1 MSRAMA
7 LRELLPDVAAV
18 PEDTVI
24 TGLVQDSRAI
34 RPGDAFVAIGGF
46 GTHGLHFTTA
56 AREAPMAAPSLSA
69 RGSSTLSTRPVATA
83 LLGMPSYLAVSGSCT
98 RVRPPG
104 QNSRTRS
111 STAGGISATALMA
124 VTPSL
129 IPRDKLAAA
138 GALMA
143 LTADLVS
150 MIGPAIGGV
159 VIAAGGVGVAYAL
172 AAFTTAIT
180 TFCITRLPSLPPTH
194 VAEESPLKSVVSG
207 FRYAAHNRV
216 VGQVLIV
223 GFLAMLLSGWAVLI
237 PEFADE
243 VLGVGPSVVGL
254 LYTAPAV
261 GAVIGSLTSGWTGS
275 IRRYGLVVYLLMAV
289 SAAGLASTAVLAVL
303 NGTLAGDP
311 GTPSVQT
318 NIIYSNT
325 KTLWVEPAT
334 GIIVKAQ
341 QDATQVLETRGGEQV
356 LTLLDA
362 VLTYDEATV
371 DSNADDAARGANR
384 LRLLGTILPLAALL
398 LGLVAIGAGLVL
410 LRSPEGRRVARGER
424 RPADAV

>member
-1 MSRAMA
+1 MAVFEKLLIDLDPLRTSREFRYLFTARVVSLFGLGFLIVA
-7 LRELLPDVAAV
+7 VPVQVYQLTGSTAQVAAV
-18 PEDTVI
+18 SAVI
-24 TGLVQDSRAI
+24 GVTTFGATF
-34 RPGDAFVAIGGF
+34 AGGV
-46 GTHGLHFTTA
+46 LA
-56 AREAPMAAPSLSA
+56 DRYDRRNVIALA
-69 RGSSTLSTRPVATA
+69 RGTAGVAFA
-83 LLGMPSYLAVSGSCT
+83 LLAINAFLPEPQMWAIYVLAVVDGI
-98 RVRPPG
+98 
-104 QNSRTRS
+104 
-111 STAGGISATALMA
+111 AGGISSTALMA

-143 LTADLVS
+143 LTADLGS
-150 MIGPAIGGV
+150 MIGPALGGV

-261 GAVIGSLTSGWTGS
+261 GAVVGSLTSGWTGS
-275 IRRYGLVVYLLMAV
+275 IRRYGLVVYLLMTV
-289 SAAGLASTAVLAVL
+289 SAAGLVGAGATGVLAV
-303 NGTLAGDP
+303 
-311 GTPSVQT
+311 V
-318 NIIYSNT
+318 
-325 KTLWVEPAT
+325 
-334 GIIVKAQ
+334 
-341 QDATQVLETRGGEQV
+341 
-356 LTLLDA
+356 
-362 VLTYDEATV
+362 
-371 DSNADDAARGANR
+371 
-384 LRLLGTILPLAALL
+384 L
-398 LGLVAIGAGLVL
+398 LGLAAHGFGDSLADVVRYATVQRNTSDEYRGRIAAVWGAQVTAGTSVGAVAAGVVASLVPISMAL
-410 LRSPEGRRVARGER
+410 TIYGVAGVVIIAIMFVATPTLRRFEDTGDLE
-424 RPADAV
+424 AVG

>member
-1 MSRAMA
+1 MIVAVFEKLLIDLDPLRTSREFRYLFTARVVSLFGLGFLIVA
-7 LRELLPDVAAV
+7 VPVQVYQLTGSTAQVAAV
-18 PEDTVI
+18 SAVI
-24 TGLVQDSRAI
+24 GVTTFGATF
-34 RPGDAFVAIGGF
+34 AGGV
-46 GTHGLHFTTA
+46 LA
-56 AREAPMAAPSLSA
+56 DRYDRRNVIALA
-69 RGSSTLSTRPVATA
+69 RGTAGVAFA
-83 LLGMPSYLAVSGSCT
+83 LLAINAFLPEPQMWAIYVLAVVDGI
-98 RVRPPG
+98 
-104 QNSRTRS
+104 
-111 STAGGISATALMA
+111 AGGISSTALMA

-143 LTADLVS
+143 LTADLGS
-150 MIGPAIGGV
+150 MIGPALGGV

-223 GFLAMLLSGWAVLI
+223 GFLSMLLSGWAVLI

-261 GAVIGSLTSGWTGS
+261 GAVVGSLTSGWTGS

-289 SAAGLASTAVLAVL
+289 SAAGLVGAGATGVLAV
-303 NGTLAGDP
+303 
-311 GTPSVQT
+311 V
-318 NIIYSNT
+318 
-325 KTLWVEPAT
+325 
-334 GIIVKAQ
+334 
-341 QDATQVLETRGGEQV
+341 
-356 LTLLDA
+356 
-362 VLTYDEATV
+362 
-371 DSNADDAARGANR
+371 
-384 LRLLGTILPLAALL
+384 L
-398 LGLVAIGAGLVL
+398 LGLAAHGFGDSLADVVRYATVQRNTSDEYRGRIAAVWGAQVTAGTSVGAVAAGVVASLVPISMAL
-410 LRSPEGRRVARGER
+410 TIYGVAGVVIIAIMFVATPTLRRFEDTGDLE
-424 RPADAV
+424 AVG

>member
-1 MSRAMA
+1 MAVFEKLFIDLDPLRTSREFRYLFTARVVSLFGLGFLIVA
-7 LRELLPDVAAV
+7 VPVQVYQLTGSTAQVAAV
-18 PEDTVI
+18 SAVI
-24 TGLVQDSRAI
+24 GVTTFGATF
-34 RPGDAFVAIGGF
+34 AGGV
-46 GTHGLHFTTA
+46 LA
-56 AREAPMAAPSLSA
+56 DRYDRRNVIALA
-69 RGSSTLSTRPVATA
+69 RGTAGVAFA
-83 LLGMPSYLAVSGSCT
+83 LLAINAFLPEPQMWAIYVLAVVDGI
-98 RVRPPG
+98 
-104 QNSRTRS
+104 
-111 STAGGISATALMA
+111 AGGISSTALMA

-143 LTADLVS
+143 LTADLGS
-150 MIGPAIGGV
+150 MIGPALGGV

-261 GAVIGSLTSGWTGS
+261 GAVVGSLTSGWTGS

-289 SAAGLASTAVLAVL
+289 SAAGLVGAGATGVLAV
-303 NGTLAGDP
+303 
-311 GTPSVQT
+311 V
-318 NIIYSNT
+318 
-325 KTLWVEPAT
+325 
-334 GIIVKAQ
+334 
-341 QDATQVLETRGGEQV
+341 
-356 LTLLDA
+356 
-362 VLTYDEATV
+362 
-371 DSNADDAARGANR
+371 
-384 LRLLGTILPLAALL
+384 L
-398 LGLVAIGAGLVL
+398 LGLAAHGFGDSLADVVRYATVQRNTSDEYRGRIAAVWGAQVTAGTSVGAVAAGVVASLVPISMAL
-410 LRSPEGRRVARGER
+410 TIYGVAGVVIIAIMFVATPTLRRFEDTGDLE
-424 RPADAV
+424 AVG

>member
-1 MSRAMA
+1 MAVFEKLLIDLDPLRTSREFRYLFTARVVSLFGLGFLIVA
-7 LRELLPDVAAV
+7 VPVQVYQLTGSTAQVAAV
-18 PEDTVI
+18 SAVI
-24 TGLVQDSRAI
+24 GVTTFGATF
-34 RPGDAFVAIGGF
+34 AGGV
-46 GTHGLHFTTA
+46 LA
-56 AREAPMAAPSLSA
+56 DRYDRRNVIALA
-69 RGSSTLSTRPVATA
+69 RGTAGVAFA
-83 LLGMPSYLAVSGSCT
+83 LLAINAFLPEPQMWAIYVLAVVDGI
-98 RVRPPG
+98 
-104 QNSRTRS
+104 
-111 STAGGISATALMA
+111 AGGISSTALMA

-143 LTADLVS
+143 LTADLGS
-150 MIGPAIGGV
+150 MIGPALGGV

-261 GAVIGSLTSGWTGS
+261 GAVVGSLTSGWTGS

-289 SAAGLASTAVLAVL
+289 SAAGLVGAGATGVLAV
-303 NGTLAGDP
+303 
-311 GTPSVQT
+311 V
-318 NIIYSNT
+318 
-325 KTLWVEPAT
+325 
-334 GIIVKAQ
+334 
-341 QDATQVLETRGGEQV
+341 
-356 LTLLDA
+356 
-362 VLTYDEATV
+362 
-371 DSNADDAARGANR
+371 
-384 LRLLGTILPLAALL
+384 L
-398 LGLVAIGAGLVL
+398 LGLAAHGFGDSLADVVRYATVQRNTSDEYRGRIAAVWGAQVTAGTSVGAVAAGVVASLVPISMAL
-410 LRSPEGRRVARGER
+410 TIYGVAGVVIIAIMFVTTPTLRRFEDTGDLE
-424 RPADAV
+424 AVG

>member
-1 MSRAMA
+1 LAVFEKLFLVTDPLRTSREFRYLFTARVVSLFGLGFLIVA
-7 LRELLPDVAAV
+7 VPVQVYQLTGSTAQVAAV
-18 PEDTVI
+18 SAVI
-24 TGLVQDSRAI
+24 GVTTFAATFAGGVLADRYDRRNVIAI
-34 RPGDAFVAIGGF
+34 
-46 GTHGLHFTTA
+46 
-56 AREAPMAAPSLSA
+56 A
-69 RGSSTLSTRPVATA
+69 RGTAGVAFA
-83 LLGMPSYLAVSGSCT
+83 LLAVNAILPVPQMWAIYVLAVVDGI
-98 RVRPPG
+98 
-104 QNSRTRS
+104 
-111 STAGGISATALMA
+111 AGGISSTALMA

-143 LTADLVS
+143 LTADLGA
-150 MIGPAIGGV
+150 MIGPALGGV

-194 VAEESPLKSVVSG
+194 VAEESPLRSVMSG

-261 GAVIGSLTSGWTGS
+261 GAVVGSLTSGWTGS

-289 SAAGLASTAVLAVL
+289 SAAGLV
-303 NGTLAGDP
+303 GAG
-311 GTPSVQT
+311 
-318 NIIYSNT
+318 
-325 KTLWVEPAT
+325 AT
-334 GIIVKAQ
+334 GILAV
-341 QDATQVLETRGGEQV
+341 VLFGLAAHGFGDSLADVVR
-356 LTLLDA
+356 
-362 VLTYDEATV
+362 YATV
-371 DSNADDAARGANR
+371 QRNTSDEYRGRIAAVWGAQVTAGTSVGAVAAGVVASLVPISMALTVYGVAGVAVIAVMFVSTPTLRRFRDAGDLEA
-384 LRLLGTILPLAALL
+384 
-398 LGLVAIGAGLVL
+398 VA
-410 LRSPEGRRVARGER
+410 
-424 RPADAV
+424 

>member
-1 MSRAMA
+1 MIVAVFEKLLIDLDPLRTSREFRYLFTARVVSLFGLGFLIVA
-7 LRELLPDVAAV
+7 VPVQVYQLTGSTAQVAAV
-18 PEDTVI
+18 SAVI
-24 TGLVQDSRAI
+24 GVTTFGATF
-34 RPGDAFVAIGGF
+34 AGGV
-46 GTHGLHFTTA
+46 LA
-56 AREAPMAAPSLSA
+56 DRYDRRNVIALA
-69 RGSSTLSTRPVATA
+69 RGTAGVAFA
-83 LLGMPSYLAVSGSCT
+83 LLAINAFLPEPQMWAIYVLAVVDGI
-98 RVRPPG
+98 
-104 QNSRTRS
+104 
-111 STAGGISATALMA
+111 AGGISSTALMA

-143 LTADLVS
+143 LTADLGS
-150 MIGPAIGGV
+150 MIGPALGGV

-180 TFCITRLPSLPPTH
+180 TFCIPRLPSLPPTH

-261 GAVIGSLTSGWTGS
+261 GAVVGSLTSGWSGS

-289 SAAGLASTAVLAVL
+289 SAAGLVGAGATGVLAV
-303 NGTLAGDP
+303 
-311 GTPSVQT
+311 V
-318 NIIYSNT
+318 
-325 KTLWVEPAT
+325 
-334 GIIVKAQ
+334 
-341 QDATQVLETRGGEQV
+341 
-356 LTLLDA
+356 
-362 VLTYDEATV
+362 
-371 DSNADDAARGANR
+371 
-384 LRLLGTILPLAALL
+384 L
-398 LGLVAIGAGLVL
+398 LGLAAHGFGDSLADVVRYATVQRNTSDEYRGRIAAVWGAQVTAGTSVGAVAAGVVASLVPISMAL
-410 LRSPEGRRVARGER
+410 TIYGVAGVVIIAIMFVATPTLRRFEDTGDLE
-424 RPADAV
+424 AVG

>member
-1 MSRAMA
+1 MAVFEKLFIDIDPLRTSREFRYLFTARVVSLFGLGFLIVA
-7 LRELLPDVAAV
+7 VPVQVYQLTGSTAQVAAV
-18 PEDTVI
+18 SAVI
-24 TGLVQDSRAI
+24 GITTFAATFAGGVLADRYDRRNVIAI
-34 RPGDAFVAIGGF
+34 
-46 GTHGLHFTTA
+46 
-56 AREAPMAAPSLSA
+56 A
-69 RGSSTLSTRPVATA
+69 RGTAGVAFA
-83 LLGMPSYLAVSGSCT
+83 LLAVNAILPVPQMWAIYVLAVVDGI
-98 RVRPPG
+98 
-104 QNSRTRS
+104 
-111 STAGGISATALMA
+111 AGGISSTALMA

-143 LTADLVS
+143 LTADLGS
-150 MIGPAIGGV
+150 MIGPALGGV

-261 GAVIGSLTSGWTGS
+261 GAVVGSLTSGWTGS

-289 SAAGLASTAVLAVL
+289 SAAGLV
-303 NGTLAGDP
+303 GAG
-311 GTPSVQT
+311 
-318 NIIYSNT
+318 
-325 KTLWVEPAT
+325 AT
-334 GIIVKAQ
+334 GI
-341 QDATQVLETRGGEQV
+341 L
-356 LTLLDA
+356 A
-362 VLTYDEATV
+362 VV
-371 DSNADDAARGANR
+371 
-384 LRLLGTILPLAALL
+384 L
-398 LGLVAIGAGLVL
+398 LGLAAHGFGDSLADVVRYATVQRNTSDEYRGRIAAVWGAQVTAGTSVGAVAAGVVASLVPISMAL
-410 LRSPEGRRVARGER
+410 IVYGVAGVVIIALMFVATPTLRRFRDAGDLEAVA
-424 RPADAV
+424 

>member
-1 MSRAMA
+1 MIVAVFENFLIDLDPLRTSREFRYLFTARVVSLFGLGFLIVA
-7 LRELLPDVAAV
+7 VPVQVYQLTGSTAQVAAV
-18 PEDTVI
+18 SAVI
-24 TGLVQDSRAI
+24 GVTTFGATF
-34 RPGDAFVAIGGF
+34 AGGV
-46 GTHGLHFTTA
+46 LA
-56 AREAPMAAPSLSA
+56 DRYDRRNVIALA
-69 RGSSTLSTRPVATA
+69 RGTAGVAFA
-83 LLGMPSYLAVSGSCT
+83 LLAINAFLPEPQMWAIYVLAVVDGI
-98 RVRPPG
+98 
-104 QNSRTRS
+104 
-111 STAGGISATALMA
+111 AGGISSTALMA

-143 LTADLVS
+143 LTADLGS
-150 MIGPAIGGV
+150 MIGPALGGV

-261 GAVIGSLTSGWTGS
+261 GAVVGSLTSGWTGS

-289 SAAGLASTAVLAVL
+289 SAAGLVGAGATGVLAV
-303 NGTLAGDP
+303 
-311 GTPSVQT
+311 V
-318 NIIYSNT
+318 
-325 KTLWVEPAT
+325 
-334 GIIVKAQ
+334 
-341 QDATQVLETRGGEQV
+341 
-356 LTLLDA
+356 
-362 VLTYDEATV
+362 
-371 DSNADDAARGANR
+371 
-384 LRLLGTILPLAALL
+384 L
-398 LGLVAIGAGLVL
+398 LGLAAHGFGDSLADVVRYATVQRNTSDEYRGRIAAVWGAQVTAGTSVGAVAAGVVASLVPISMAL
-410 LRSPEGRRVARGER
+410 TIYGVAGVVIIAIMFVATPTLRRFEDTGDLE
-424 RPADAV
+424 AVG

>member
-1 MSRAMA
+1 MIVAVFEKLFIDLDPLRTSREFRYLFTARVVSLFGLGFLIVA
-7 LRELLPDVAAV
+7 VPVQVYQLTGSTAQVAAV
-18 PEDTVI
+18 SAVI
-24 TGLVQDSRAI
+24 GVTTFAATFAGGVLADRYDRRNVIAI
-34 RPGDAFVAIGGF
+34 
-46 GTHGLHFTTA
+46 
-56 AREAPMAAPSLSA
+56 A
-69 RGSSTLSTRPVATA
+69 RGTAGVAFA
-83 LLGMPSYLAVSGSCT
+83 LLAVNAILPVPQMWAIYVLAVVDGI
-98 RVRPPG
+98 
-104 QNSRTRS
+104 
-111 STAGGISATALMA
+111 AGGISSTALMA

-143 LTADLVS
+143 LTADLGA
-150 MIGPAIGGV
+150 MIGPALGGV

-194 VAEESPLKSVVSG
+194 VAEESPLRSVMSG

-261 GAVIGSLTSGWTGS
+261 GAVVGSLTSGWTGS

-289 SAAGLASTAVLAVL
+289 SAAGLV
-303 NGTLAGDP
+303 GAG
-311 GTPSVQT
+311 
-318 NIIYSNT
+318 
-325 KTLWVEPAT
+325 AT
-334 GIIVKAQ
+334 GILAV
-341 QDATQVLETRGGEQV
+341 VLFGLAAHGFGDSLADVVR
-356 LTLLDA
+356 
-362 VLTYDEATV
+362 YATV
-371 DSNADDAARGANR
+371 QRNTSDEYRGRIAAVWGAQVTAGTSVGAVAAGVVASLVPISMALTVYGVAGVAVIAVMFVSTPTLRRFRDAGDLEA
-384 LRLLGTILPLAALL
+384 
-398 LGLVAIGAGLVL
+398 VA
-410 LRSPEGRRVARGER
+410 
-424 RPADAV
+424 

>member
-1 MSRAMA
+1 MIVAVFEKLFIDIDPLRTSREFRYLFTARVVSLFGLGFLIVA
-7 LRELLPDVAAV
+7 VPVQVYQLTGSTAQVAAV
-18 PEDTVI
+18 SAVI
-24 TGLVQDSRAI
+24 GVTTFAATFAGGVLADRYDRRNVIAI
-34 RPGDAFVAIGGF
+34 
-46 GTHGLHFTTA
+46 
-56 AREAPMAAPSLSA
+56 A
-69 RGSSTLSTRPVATA
+69 RGTAGVAFA
-83 LLGMPSYLAVSGSCT
+83 LLAANAILPVPQMWAIYVLAVVDGI
-98 RVRPPG
+98 
-104 QNSRTRS
+104 
-111 STAGGISATALMA
+111 AGGISSTALMA

-143 LTADLVS
+143 LTADLGA
-150 MIGPAIGGV
+150 MIGPALGGV

-194 VAEESPLKSVVSG
+194 VAEESPLRSVMSG

-261 GAVIGSLTSGWTGS
+261 GAVVGSLTSGWTGS

-289 SAAGLASTAVLAVL
+289 SAAGLV
-303 NGTLAGDP
+303 GAG
-311 GTPSVQT
+311 
-318 NIIYSNT
+318 
-325 KTLWVEPAT
+325 AT
-334 GIIVKAQ
+334 GILAV
-341 QDATQVLETRGGEQV
+341 VLFGLAAHGFGDSLADVVR
-356 LTLLDA
+356 
-362 VLTYDEATV
+362 YATV
-371 DSNADDAARGANR
+371 QRNTSDEYRGRIAAVWGAQVTAGTSVGAVAAGVVASLVPISMALTVYGVAGVAVIAVMFVSTPTLRRFRDAGDLEA
-384 LRLLGTILPLAALL
+384 
-398 LGLVAIGAGLVL
+398 VA
-410 LRSPEGRRVARGER
+410 
-424 RPADAV
+424 

>member
-1 MSRAMA
+1 MIVAVFEKLFIDIDPLRTSREFRYLFTARVVSLFGLGFLIVA
-7 LRELLPDVAAV
+7 VPVQVYQLTGSTAQVAAV
-18 PEDTVI
+18 SAVI
-24 TGLVQDSRAI
+24 GVTTFAATFAGGVLADRYDRRNVIAI
-34 RPGDAFVAIGGF
+34 
-46 GTHGLHFTTA
+46 
-56 AREAPMAAPSLSA
+56 A
-69 RGSSTLSTRPVATA
+69 RGTAGVAFA
-83 LLGMPSYLAVSGSCT
+83 LLAANAILPVPQMWAIYVLAVVDGI
-98 RVRPPG
+98 
-104 QNSRTRS
+104 
-111 STAGGISATALMA
+111 AGGISSTALMA

-143 LTADLVS
+143 LTADLGA
-150 MIGPAIGGV
+150 MIGPALGGV

-194 VAEESPLKSVVSG
+194 VAEESPLRSVMSG

-261 GAVIGSLTSGWTGS
+261 GAVVGSLTSGWTGS

-289 SAAGLASTAVLAVL
+289 SAAGLV
-303 NGTLAGDP
+303 GAG
-311 GTPSVQT
+311 
-318 NIIYSNT
+318 
-325 KTLWVEPAT
+325 AT
-334 GIIVKAQ
+334 GILAVVLFGLAAHGFGDSLADVVRYATVQRNTSDEYRGRIAAVWGAQ
-341 QDATQVLETRGGEQV
+341 VTAGTSVGAVAAGVVASLVPISMALTVYGVAGVAVIAVMFV
-356 LTLLDA
+356 LTPTLRRFRDA
-362 VLTYDEATV
+362 GDLEA
-371 DSNADDAARGANR
+371 
-384 LRLLGTILPLAALL
+384 
-398 LGLVAIGAGLVL
+398 VA
-410 LRSPEGRRVARGER
+410 
-424 RPADAV
+424 

>member
-1 MSRAMA
+1 MAVFEKLFIDIDPLRTSREFRYLFTARVVSLFGLGFLIVA
-7 LRELLPDVAAV
+7 VPVQVYQLTGSTAQVAAV
-18 PEDTVI
+18 SAVI
-24 TGLVQDSRAI
+24 GVTTFAATFAGGVLADRYDRRNVIAI
-34 RPGDAFVAIGGF
+34 
-46 GTHGLHFTTA
+46 
-56 AREAPMAAPSLSA
+56 A
-69 RGSSTLSTRPVATA
+69 RGTAGVAFA
-83 LLGMPSYLAVSGSCT
+83 LLAANAILPVPQMWAIYVLAVVDGI
-98 RVRPPG
+98 
-104 QNSRTRS
+104 
-111 STAGGISATALMA
+111 AGGISSTALMA

-143 LTADLVS
+143 LTADLGA
-150 MIGPAIGGV
+150 MIGPALGGV

-194 VAEESPLKSVVSG
+194 VAEESPLRSVMSG

-261 GAVIGSLTSGWTGS
+261 GAVVGSLTSGWTGS

-289 SAAGLASTAVLAVL
+289 SAAGLV
-303 NGTLAGDP
+303 GAG
-311 GTPSVQT
+311 
-318 NIIYSNT
+318 
-325 KTLWVEPAT
+325 AT
-334 GIIVKAQ
+334 GILAVVLFGLAAHGFGDSLADVVRYATVQRNTSDEYRGRIAAVWGAQ
-341 QDATQVLETRGGEQV
+341 VTAGTSVGAVAAGVVASLVPISMALTVYGVAGVAVIAVMFV
-356 LTLLDA
+356 LTPTLRRFRDA
-362 VLTYDEATV
+362 GDLEA
-371 DSNADDAARGANR
+371 
-384 LRLLGTILPLAALL
+384 
-398 LGLVAIGAGLVL
+398 VA
-410 LRSPEGRRVARGER
+410 
-424 RPADAV
+424 

>member
-1 MSRAMA
+1 MAVFEKLLIDLDPLRTSREFRYLFTARVVSLFGLGFLIVA
-7 LRELLPDVAAV
+7 VPVQVYQLTGSTAQVAAV
-18 PEDTVI
+18 SAVI
-24 TGLVQDSRAI
+24 GVTTFGATF
-34 RPGDAFVAIGGF
+34 AGGV
-46 GTHGLHFTTA
+46 LA
-56 AREAPMAAPSLSA
+56 DRYDRRNVIALA
-69 RGSSTLSTRPVATA
+69 RGTAGVAFA
-83 LLGMPSYLAVSGSCT
+83 LLAINAFLPEPQMWAIYVLAVVDGI
-98 RVRPPG
+98 
-104 QNSRTRS
+104 
-111 STAGGISATALMA
+111 AGGISSTALMA

-143 LTADLVS
+143 LTADLGS
-150 MIGPAIGGV
+150 MIGPALGGV

-207 FRYAAHNRV
+207 FRYAVHNRV

-261 GAVIGSLTSGWTGS
+261 GAVVGSLTSGWTGS

-289 SAAGLASTAVLAVL
+289 SAAGLVGAGATGVLAV
-303 NGTLAGDP
+303 
-311 GTPSVQT
+311 V
-318 NIIYSNT
+318 
-325 KTLWVEPAT
+325 
-334 GIIVKAQ
+334 
-341 QDATQVLETRGGEQV
+341 
-356 LTLLDA
+356 
-362 VLTYDEATV
+362 
-371 DSNADDAARGANR
+371 
-384 LRLLGTILPLAALL
+384 L
-398 LGLVAIGAGLVL
+398 LGLAAHGFGDSLADVVRYATVQRNTSDEYRGRIAAVWGAQVTAGTSVGAVAAGVVASLVPISMAL
-410 LRSPEGRRVARGER
+410 TIYGVAGVVIIAIMFVATPTLRRFEDTGDLE
-424 RPADAV
+424 AVG

>member
-1 MSRAMA
+1 MAVFEKLFIDIDPLRTSREFRYLFTARVVSLFGLGFLIVA
-7 LRELLPDVAAV
+7 VPVQVYQLTGSTAQVAAV
-18 PEDTVI
+18 SAVI
-24 TGLVQDSRAI
+24 GVTTFAATFAGGVLADRYDRRNVIAI
-34 RPGDAFVAIGGF
+34 
-46 GTHGLHFTTA
+46 
-56 AREAPMAAPSLSA
+56 A
-69 RGSSTLSTRPVATA
+69 RGTAGVAFA
-83 LLGMPSYLAVSGSCT
+83 LLAVNAILPVPQMWAIYVLAVVDGI
-98 RVRPPG
+98 
-104 QNSRTRS
+104 
-111 STAGGISATALMA
+111 AGGISSTALMA

-143 LTADLVS
+143 LTADLGA
-150 MIGPAIGGV
+150 MIGPALGGV

-194 VAEESPLKSVVSG
+194 VAEESPLRSVMSG

-261 GAVIGSLTSGWTGS
+261 GAVVGSLTSGWTGS

-289 SAAGLASTAVLAVL
+289 SAAGLV
-303 NGTLAGDP
+303 GAG
-311 GTPSVQT
+311 
-318 NIIYSNT
+318 
-325 KTLWVEPAT
+325 AT
-334 GIIVKAQ
+334 GILAV
-341 QDATQVLETRGGEQV
+341 VLFGLAAHGFGDSLADVVR
-356 LTLLDA
+356 
-362 VLTYDEATV
+362 YATV
-371 DSNADDAARGANR
+371 QRNTSDEYRGRIAAVWGAQVTAGTSVGAVAAGVVASLVPISMALTVYGVAGVAVIAVMFVSTPTLRRFRDAGDLEA
-384 LRLLGTILPLAALL
+384 
-398 LGLVAIGAGLVL
+398 VA
-410 LRSPEGRRVARGER
+410 
-424 RPADAV
+424 

>member
-1 MSRAMA
+1 MIVAVFEKLLIDLDPLRTSREFRYLFTARVVSLFGLGFLIVA
-7 LRELLPDVAAV
+7 VPVQVYQLTGSTAQVAAV
-18 PEDTVI
+18 SAVI
-24 TGLVQDSRAI
+24 GATTFGATF
-34 RPGDAFVAIGGF
+34 AGGV
-46 GTHGLHFTTA
+46 LA
-56 AREAPMAAPSLSA
+56 DRYDRRNVIALA
-69 RGSSTLSTRPVATA
+69 RGTAGVAFA
-83 LLGMPSYLAVSGSCT
+83 LLAINAFLPEPQMWAIYVLAVVDGI
-98 RVRPPG
+98 
-104 QNSRTRS
+104 
-111 STAGGISATALMA
+111 AGGISSTALMA

-143 LTADLVS
+143 LTADLGS
-150 MIGPAIGGV
+150 MIGPALGGV

-261 GAVIGSLTSGWTGS
+261 GAVVGSLTSGWTGS

-289 SAAGLASTAVLAVL
+289 SAAGLVGAGATGVLAV
-303 NGTLAGDP
+303 
-311 GTPSVQT
+311 V
-318 NIIYSNT
+318 
-325 KTLWVEPAT
+325 
-334 GIIVKAQ
+334 
-341 QDATQVLETRGGEQV
+341 
-356 LTLLDA
+356 
-362 VLTYDEATV
+362 
-371 DSNADDAARGANR
+371 
-384 LRLLGTILPLAALL
+384 L
-398 LGLVAIGAGLVL
+398 LGLAAHGFGDSLADVVRYATVQRNTSDEYRGRIAAVWGAQVTAGTSVGAVAAGVVASLVPISMAL
-410 LRSPEGRRVARGER
+410 TIYGVAGVVIIAIMFVATPTLRRFEDTGDLE
-424 RPADAV
+424 AVG

>member
-1 MSRAMA
+1 MAVFEKLLIDLDPLRTSREFRYLFTARVVSLFGLGFLIVA
-7 LRELLPDVAAV
+7 VPVQVYQLTGSTAQVAAV
-18 PEDTVI
+18 SAVI
-24 TGLVQDSRAI
+24 GVTTFGATF
-34 RPGDAFVAIGGF
+34 AGGV
-46 GTHGLHFTTA
+46 LA
-56 AREAPMAAPSLSA
+56 DRYDRRNVIALA
-69 RGSSTLSTRPVATA
+69 RGTAGVAFA
-83 LLGMPSYLAVSGSCT
+83 LLAINAFLPEPQMWAIYVLAVVDGI
-98 RVRPPG
+98 
-104 QNSRTRS
+104 
-111 STAGGISATALMA
+111 AGGISSTALMA

-143 LTADLVS
+143 LTADLGS
-150 MIGPAIGGV
+150 MIGPALGGV

-261 GAVIGSLTSGWTGS
+261 GAVVGSLTSGWTGS

-289 SAAGLASTAVLAVL
+289 SAAGLVGAGATGVLAV
-303 NGTLAGDP
+303 
-311 GTPSVQT
+311 V
-318 NIIYSNT
+318 
-325 KTLWVEPAT
+325 
-334 GIIVKAQ
+334 
-341 QDATQVLETRGGEQV
+341 
-356 LTLLDA
+356 
-362 VLTYDEATV
+362 
-371 DSNADDAARGANR
+371 
-384 LRLLGTILPLAALL
+384 L
-398 LGLVAIGAGLVL
+398 LGLAAHGFGDSLADVVRYATVQRNTSDEYRGRIAAVWGAQVTAGTSVGAVAAGVVASLVPISMAL
-410 LRSPEGRRVARGER
+410 TIYGVAGVVIIAIMFVATPTLRRFEDTGDLE
-424 RPADAV
+424 AVG

>member
-1 MSRAMA
+1 MIVAVFEKLFIDIDPLRTSREFRYLFTARVVSLFGLGFLIVA
-7 LRELLPDVAAV
+7 VPVQVYQLTGSTAQVAAV
-18 PEDTVI
+18 SAVI
-24 TGLVQDSRAI
+24 GVTTFAATFAGGVLADRYDRRNVIAI
-34 RPGDAFVAIGGF
+34 
-46 GTHGLHFTTA
+46 
-56 AREAPMAAPSLSA
+56 A
-69 RGSSTLSTRPVATA
+69 RGTAGVAFA
-83 LLGMPSYLAVSGSCT
+83 LLAVNAILPVPQMWAIYVLAVVDGI
-98 RVRPPG
+98 
-104 QNSRTRS
+104 
-111 STAGGISATALMA
+111 AGGISSTALMA

-143 LTADLVS
+143 LTADLGA
-150 MIGPAIGGV
+150 MIGPALGGV

-194 VAEESPLKSVVSG
+194 VAEESPLRSVMSG

-261 GAVIGSLTSGWTGS
+261 GAVVGSLTSGWTGS

-289 SAAGLASTAVLAVL
+289 SAAGLV
-303 NGTLAGDP
+303 GAG
-311 GTPSVQT
+311 
-318 NIIYSNT
+318 
-325 KTLWVEPAT
+325 AT
-334 GIIVKAQ
+334 GILAV
-341 QDATQVLETRGGEQV
+341 VLFGLAAHGFGDSLADVVR
-356 LTLLDA
+356 
-362 VLTYDEATV
+362 YATV
-371 DSNADDAARGANR
+371 QRNTSDEYRGRIAAVWGAQVTAGTSVGAVAAGVVASLVPISMALTVYGVAGVAVIAVMFVSTPTLRRFRDAGDLEA
-384 LRLLGTILPLAALL
+384 
-398 LGLVAIGAGLVL
+398 VA
-410 LRSPEGRRVARGER
+410 
-424 RPADAV
+424 

>member
-1 MSRAMA
+1 MIVAVFEKLLIDLDPLRTSREFRYLFTARVVSLFGLGFLIVA
-7 LRELLPDVAAV
+7 VPVQVYQLTGSTAQVAAV
-18 PEDTVI
+18 SAVI
-24 TGLVQDSRAI
+24 GVTTFGATF
-34 RPGDAFVAIGGF
+34 AGGV
-46 GTHGLHFTTA
+46 LA
-56 AREAPMAAPSLSA
+56 DRYDRRNVIALA
-69 RGSSTLSTRPVATA
+69 RGTAGVAFA
-83 LLGMPSYLAVSGSCT
+83 LLAINAFLPEPQMWAIYVLAVVDGI
-98 RVRPPG
+98 
-104 QNSRTRS
+104 
-111 STAGGISATALMA
+111 AGGISSTALMA

-143 LTADLVS
+143 LTADLGS
-150 MIGPAIGGV
+150 MIGPALGGV

-261 GAVIGSLTSGWTGS
+261 GAVVGSLTSGWTGS

-289 SAAGLASTAVLAVL
+289 SAAGLVGAGATGVLAV
-303 NGTLAGDP
+303 
-311 GTPSVQT
+311 V
-318 NIIYSNT
+318 
-325 KTLWVEPAT
+325 
-334 GIIVKAQ
+334 
-341 QDATQVLETRGGEQV
+341 
-356 LTLLDA
+356 
-362 VLTYDEATV
+362 
-371 DSNADDAARGANR
+371 
-384 LRLLGTILPLAALL
+384 L
-398 LGLVAIGAGLVL
+398 LGLAAHGFGDSLADVVRYATVQRNTSDEYRGRIAAVWGAQVTAGTSVGAVAAGVVASLVPISMAL
-410 LRSPEGRRVARGER
+410 TIYGVAGVVIIAIMFVTTPTLRRFEDTGDLE
-424 RPADAV
+424 AVG

>member
-1 MSRAMA
+1 MAVFEKLFIDIDPLRTSREFRYLFTARVVSLFGLGFLIVA
-7 LRELLPDVAAV
+7 VPVQVYQLTGSTAQVAAV
-18 PEDTVI
+18 SAVI
-24 TGLVQDSRAI
+24 GVTTFAATFAGGVLADRYDRRNVIAI
-34 RPGDAFVAIGGF
+34 
-46 GTHGLHFTTA
+46 
-56 AREAPMAAPSLSA
+56 A
-69 RGSSTLSTRPVATA
+69 RGTAGVAFA
-83 LLGMPSYLAVSGSCT
+83 LLAVNAILPVPQMWAIYVLAVVDGI
-98 RVRPPG
+98 
-104 QNSRTRS
+104 
-111 STAGGISATALMA
+111 AGGISSTALMA

-143 LTADLVS
+143 LTADLGA
-150 MIGPAIGGV
+150 MIGPALGGV

-194 VAEESPLKSVVSG
+194 VAEESPLRSVMSG

-261 GAVIGSLTSGWTGS
+261 GAVVGSLTSGWTGS

-289 SAAGLASTAVLAVL
+289 SAAGLV
-303 NGTLAGDP
+303 GAG
-311 GTPSVQT
+311 
-318 NIIYSNT
+318 
-325 KTLWVEPAT
+325 AT
-334 GIIVKAQ
+334 GILAV
-341 QDATQVLETRGGEQV
+341 VLFG
-356 LTLLDA
+356 
-362 VLTYDEATV
+362 
-371 DSNADDAARGANR
+371 
-384 LRLLGTILPLAALL
+384 LAAHGFGDSLADVVRYAAVQRNTSDEYR
-398 LGLVAIGAGLVL
+398 GRIAAVWGAQVTAGTSVGAVAAGVVASLVPISMALTVYGVAGAAVIAVMFVSTPT
-410 LRSPEGRRVARGER
+410 LRRFR
-424 RPADAV
+424 DAGDLEAVV

>member
-1 MSRAMA
+1 MIVAVFEKLFIDIDPLRTSREFRYLFTARVVSLFGLGFLIVA
-7 LRELLPDVAAV
+7 VPVQVYQLTGSTAQVAAV
-18 PEDTVI
+18 SAVI
-24 TGLVQDSRAI
+24 GITTFAATFAGGVLADRYDRRNVIAI
-34 RPGDAFVAIGGF
+34 
-46 GTHGLHFTTA
+46 
-56 AREAPMAAPSLSA
+56 A
-69 RGSSTLSTRPVATA
+69 RGTAGVAFA
-83 LLGMPSYLAVSGSCT
+83 LLAVNAILPVPQMWAIYVLAVVDGI
-98 RVRPPG
+98 
-104 QNSRTRS
+104 
-111 STAGGISATALMA
+111 AGGISSTALMA

-143 LTADLVS
+143 LTADLGS
-150 MIGPAIGGV
+150 MIGPALGGV

-261 GAVIGSLTSGWTGS
+261 GAVVGSLTSGWTGS

-289 SAAGLASTAVLAVL
+289 SAAGLV
-303 NGTLAGDP
+303 GAG
-311 GTPSVQT
+311 
-318 NIIYSNT
+318 
-325 KTLWVEPAT
+325 AT
-334 GIIVKAQ
+334 GI
-341 QDATQVLETRGGEQV
+341 L
-356 LTLLDA
+356 A
-362 VLTYDEATV
+362 VV
-371 DSNADDAARGANR
+371 
-384 LRLLGTILPLAALL
+384 L
-398 LGLVAIGAGLVL
+398 LGLAAHGFGDSLADVVRYATVQRNTSDEYRGRIAAVWGAQVTAGTSVGAVAAGVVASLVPISMAL
-410 LRSPEGRRVARGER
+410 IVYGVAGVVIIALMFVATPTLRRFRDAGDLEAVA
-424 RPADAV
+424 

>member
-1 MSRAMA
+1 MIVAVFEKLLIDLDPLRTSREFRYLFTARVVSLFGLGFLIVA
-7 LRELLPDVAAV
+7 VPVQVYQLTGSTAQVAAV
-18 PEDTVI
+18 SAVI
-24 TGLVQDSRAI
+24 GVTTFGATF
-34 RPGDAFVAIGGF
+34 AGGV
-46 GTHGLHFTTA
+46 LA
-56 AREAPMAAPSLSA
+56 DRYDRRNVIALA
-69 RGSSTLSTRPVATA
+69 RGTAGVAFA
-83 LLGMPSYLAVSGSCT
+83 LLAINAFLPEPQMWAIYVLAVVDGI
-98 RVRPPG
+98 
-104 QNSRTRS
+104 
-111 STAGGISATALMA
+111 AGGISSTALMA

-143 LTADLVS
+143 LTADLGS
-150 MIGPAIGGV
+150 MIGPALGGV

-207 FRYAAHNRV
+207 FRYAVHNRV

-261 GAVIGSLTSGWTGS
+261 GAVVGSLTSGWTGS

-289 SAAGLASTAVLAVL
+289 SAAGLVGAGATGVLAV
-303 NGTLAGDP
+303 
-311 GTPSVQT
+311 V
-318 NIIYSNT
+318 
-325 KTLWVEPAT
+325 
-334 GIIVKAQ
+334 
-341 QDATQVLETRGGEQV
+341 
-356 LTLLDA
+356 
-362 VLTYDEATV
+362 
-371 DSNADDAARGANR
+371 
-384 LRLLGTILPLAALL
+384 L
-398 LGLVAIGAGLVL
+398 LGLAAHGFGDSLADVVRYATVQRNTSDEYRGRIAAVWGAQVTAGTSVGAVAAGVVASLVPISMAL
-410 LRSPEGRRVARGER
+410 TIYGVAGVVIIAIMFVATPTLRRFEDTGDLE
-424 RPADAV
+424 AVG

>member
-1 MSRAMA
+1 MAVFEKLLIDLVPLRTSREFRYLFTARVVSLFGLGFLIVA
-7 LRELLPDVAAV
+7 VPVQVYQLTGSTAQVAAV
-18 PEDTVI
+18 SAVI
-24 TGLVQDSRAI
+24 GVTTFGATF
-34 RPGDAFVAIGGF
+34 AGGV
-46 GTHGLHFTTA
+46 LA
-56 AREAPMAAPSLSA
+56 DRYDRRNVIALA
-69 RGSSTLSTRPVATA
+69 RGTAGVAFA
-83 LLGMPSYLAVSGSCT
+83 LLAINAFLPEPQMWAIYVLAVVDGI
-98 RVRPPG
+98 
-104 QNSRTRS
+104 
-111 STAGGISATALMA
+111 AGGISSTALMA

-143 LTADLVS
+143 LTADLGS
-150 MIGPAIGGV
+150 MIGPALGGV

-261 GAVIGSLTSGWTGS
+261 GAVVGSLTSGWTGS

-289 SAAGLASTAVLAVL
+289 SAAGLVGAGATGVLAV
-303 NGTLAGDP
+303 
-311 GTPSVQT
+311 V
-318 NIIYSNT
+318 
-325 KTLWVEPAT
+325 
-334 GIIVKAQ
+334 
-341 QDATQVLETRGGEQV
+341 
-356 LTLLDA
+356 
-362 VLTYDEATV
+362 
-371 DSNADDAARGANR
+371 
-384 LRLLGTILPLAALL
+384 L
-398 LGLVAIGAGLVL
+398 LGLAAHGFGDSLADVVRYATVQRNTSDEYRGRIAAVWGAQVTAGTSVGAVAAGVVASLVPISMAL
-410 LRSPEGRRVARGER
+410 TIYGVAGVVIIAIMFVATPTLRRFEDTGDLE
-424 RPADAV
+424 AVG